1 MVHLNQVILAPPQ
14 CGTASSCVKISR
26 PTNMFD
32 DWGRFVPRD
41 QRRPPETLFRGCF
54 VLDLKQ
60 DICHNARDGLRYCW
74 CSSKDLCNSSTSIGD
89 QVILLIF
96 CYVWALS
103 RLKPFILFNTIRD
116 ESNIFSVEH
125 LFNDWPNTGPCET
138 VQTKTDK
145 REVDGCHVVV
155 QGMFS

>member
-1 MVHLNQVILAPPQ
+1 MIFVPSTPCTHDTVKQLRKNNPWTLVHLNQVILAPPQ

-74 CSSKDLCNSSTSIGD
+74 CSSKDLCNSSTSIGA
-89 QVILLIF
+89 QVMLLIF
-96 CYVWALS
+96 CYIV
-103 RLKPFILFNTIRD
+103 
-116 ESNIFSVEH
+116 
-125 LFNDWPNTGPCET
+125 G
-138 VQTKTDK
+138 
-145 REVDGCHVVV
+145 EV
-155 QGMFS
+155 FRT